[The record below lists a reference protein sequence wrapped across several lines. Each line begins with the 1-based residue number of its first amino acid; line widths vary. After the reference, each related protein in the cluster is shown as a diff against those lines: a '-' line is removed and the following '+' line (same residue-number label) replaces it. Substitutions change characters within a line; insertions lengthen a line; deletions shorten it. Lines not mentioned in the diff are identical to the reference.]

1 MKRELNILVQ
11 TIREALDDNARD
23 LAAAIGFWAFFSIF
37 PLLIG
42 IFSLAG
48 YTLES
53 AEVQARIGEV
63 VSDLLPGSADLV
75 RDNIKSVVKHR
86 GAMGWIGIAGLLVT
100 AGKGFGALTRAV
112 NHALGVKRNPN
123 FLLSKL
129 RQFLMAVAVSML
141 MILSMGATVAAEIF
155 LDPAFLSR
163 LGLPPFEVPRF
174 EGWFL
179 GFVMVLLV
187 FALIYKMA
195 PYVEVQ
201 WRQVVP
207 GAILAAVLFELCKSG
222 FVLYLGRIANF
233 QAIYGSLS
241 SIIVLLLWLYLSAL
255 ILIIGAEYN
264 IVRART
270 RSADDSVA
278 LKSVQDEAG
287 GIES

>member
-11 TIREALDDNARD
+11 TIRAALDDNAQD
-23 LAAAIGFWAFFSIF
+23 LSAAIGFWAFFSIF

-53 AEVQARIGEV
+53 TEVQARIGEV
-63 VSDLLPGSADLV
+63 VSNLLPGSADLV
-75 RDNIKSVVKHR
+75 RNNLKAVVKHR
-86 GAMGWIGIAGLLVT
+86 GAMGWIGIAGVLLT
-100 AGKGFGALTRAV
+100 AGKGFGAVTRAV
-112 NHALGVKRNPN
+112 NQALGVTRTHN
-123 FLLSKL
+123 FLLSTL
-129 RQFLMAVAVSML
+129 RQFLMAVAVSIL
-141 MILSMGATVAAEIF
+141 MIASMAATVAAEIF

-163 LGLPPFEVPRF
+163 LGLPSVEAPRL

-179 GFVMVLLV
+179 GFVMVFLV

-195 PYVEVQ
+195 PHVEVR

-255 ILIIGAEYN
+255 ILILGAEYN

-278 LKSVQDEAG
+278 PESVQGEAG